1 MDIERNKIFVSYEEK
16 VITLIIDMINKFNF
30 SGTVAKRGIGTAL
43 VSEALN
49 VASKHGIN
57 VVQCMALSLYTQK
70 MCQRFNFEEF
80 NRYDMK

>member
-1 MDIERNKIFVSYEEK
+1 MVSYEEK
-16 VITLIIDMINKFNF
+16 FITPIIDIISKFNF

-80 NRYDMK
+80 NRYDIWYDMK

>member
-1 MDIERNKIFVSYEEK
+1 MVSYEEK
-16 VITLIIDMINKFNF
+16 FITLIIDIINKFNF

-80 NRYDMK
+80 NRYDIWYDMK

>member
-1 MDIERNKIFVSYEEK
+1 
-16 VITLIIDMINKFNF
+16 MINKFNF

-80 NRYDMK
+80 NRYDIK